1 MSEPIKFLV
10 VDDTE
15 ENLIAL
21 DALLARDGLELLKAR
36 SGSEALELLLAHDV
50 ALALLDVQMP
60 DMDGF
65 ELAELMRG
73 AERTKHVPII
83 FITAGARDPRRI
95 FKGYETGAVDFLFKP
110 IEPMILKGKTEVFFE
125 LYRQRRE
132 LSNSLRLNEMF
143 VGILGHDLRNPLGA
157 ILTGAQL
164 LERQLTDPTQLR
176 VVKRMTSS
184 GERMSDMIEQLLDL
198 TRARLAGGLGFVR
211 VRKRLDVANLVQR
224 TIEELR
230 AGHPEREVTME
241 HEGDC
246 TTTGDSHRL
255 LQLFSNIIA
264 NALNHG
270 SPGAPI
276 SICISGREREIAV
289 TVRNKGVIPED
300 LIPTIF
306 DPFRS
311 RQRNSSKARGLGLG
325 LFISQQIAVAHGG
338 TVSLES
344 PAKGSGSA
352 PGSTGETVFTVEIPR
367 RLVGAKHETAN
378 GAPRTVLIVDD
389 DENIRDSLREAF
401 EEEGYE
407 ASTASN
413 GHEALNRLTQD
424 ARRPDVVILDLV
436 LPVLDG
442 GRVYQAMQADTV
454 LARVPVIVS
463 TSNPSRAPTG
473 AIVVPKPLKLDRL
486 LHTVAEL
493 WREERAQ
500 E

>member
-1 MSEPIKFLV
+1 MMSEPIKFLV

-21 DALLARDGLELLKAR
+21 EALLARDGLQLLKAR
-36 SGSEALELLLAHDV
+36 SGSEALELLLVHEV

-83 FITAGARDPRRI
+83 FVTAGARDPRRV
-95 FKGYETGAVDFLFKP
+95 FKGYESGAVDFLFKP
-110 IEPMILKGKTEVFFE
+110 VEPMVLKGKADVFFE

-132 LSNSLRLNEMF
+132 LANALRLNEMF

-164 LERQLTDPTQLR
+164 LERQINDPTLVR
-176 VVKRMTSS
+176 VIRRMTSS
-184 GERMSDMIEQLLDL
+184 GERMTNMIEQLLDL

-211 VRKRLDVANLVQR
+211 VRRRLDVASLVQR
-224 TIEELR
+224 TVEELR
-230 AGHPEREVTME
+230 AAHPEREIVVEST
-241 HEGDC
+241 GDC
-246 TTTGDSHRL
+246 TTVGDADRL
-255 LQLFSNIIA
+255 LQLFSNLVA

-270 SPGAPI
+270 QPGSPV
-276 SICISGREREIAV
+276 SLRVDGREGEIAV
-289 TVRNKGVIPED
+289 EVRNRGVIPAD
-300 LIPTIF
+300 FIPTIF

-311 RQRNSSKARGLGLG
+311 RQRNSSKAKGLGLG

-338 TVSLES
+338 AVTVES
-344 PAKGSGSA
+344 SEE
-352 PGSTGETVFTVEIPR
+352 TGETVFTAEVPR
-367 RLVGAKHETAN
+367 RVAGAKHETASGN
-378 GAPRTVLIVDD
+378 PRTVLIVDD

-424 ARRPDVVILDLV
+424 VRRPDVVILDLV
-436 LPVLDG
+436 LPIMDG
-442 GRVYQAMQADTV
+442 GRVYQAMQADTL

-486 LHTVAEL
+486 LSTVADL
-493 WREERAQ
+493 WREEPG
-500 E
+500 

>member
-1 MSEPIKFLV
+1 MMSEPIKFLV

-21 DALLARDGLELLKAR
+21 EALLARDGLQLLKAR
-36 SGSEALELLLAHDV
+36 SGSEALELLLVHEV

-83 FITAGARDPRRI
+83 FVTAGARDPRRV
-95 FKGYETGAVDFLFKP
+95 FKGYESGAVDFLFKP
-110 IEPMILKGKTEVFFE
+110 VEPMVLKGKADVFFE

-132 LSNSLRLNEMF
+132 LANALRLNEMF

-164 LERQLTDPTQLR
+164 LERQINDPTLVR
-176 VVKRMTSS
+176 VIRRMTSS
-184 GERMSDMIEQLLDL
+184 GERMTNMIEQLLDL

-211 VRKRLDVANLVQR
+211 VRRRLDVASLVQR
-224 TIEELR
+224 TVDELR
-230 AGHPEREVTME
+230 AAHPEREIVVEAT
-241 HEGDC
+241 GDC
-246 TTTGDSHRL
+246 TTVGDADRL
-255 LQLFSNIIA
+255 LQLFSNLVA

-270 SPGAPI
+270 QPGPAV
-276 SICISGREREIAV
+276 SLRVDGREGEIAV
-289 TVRNKGVIPED
+289 EVRNRGVIPAD
-300 LIPTIF
+300 FIPTIF

-338 TVSLES
+338 AVTVES
-344 PAKGSGSA
+344 SEE
-352 PGSTGETVFTVEIPR
+352 TGETVFTVEVPR
-367 RLVGAKHETAN
+367 RVAGAKHETASGN
-378 GAPRTVLIVDD
+378 PRTVLIVDD

-424 ARRPDVVILDLV
+424 VRRPDVVILDLV
-436 LPVLDG
+436 LPILDG
-442 GRVYQAMQADTV
+442 GRVYQAMQADTL

-463 TSNPSRAPTG
+463 TSNPSRAPSG

-486 LHTVAEL
+486 LSTVADL
-493 WREERAQ
+493 WREEPV
-500 E
+500 